1 MSFLLGSV
9 LFLLG
14 GFLGM
19 LTMAFANSLPRQI
32 QQQHEELVTQLRL
45 VVDDES

>member
-1 MSFLLGSV
+1 MSFILGAV

-19 LTMAFANSLPRQI
+19 LTMAFAQSVSKFVPAQD
-32 QQQHEELVTQLRL
+32 TQTFLRA
-45 VVDDES
+45 VKDD

>member
-1 MSFLLGSV
+1 MTFILGAV

-19 LTMAFANSLPRQI
+19 LTMAFAQS
-32 QQQHEELVTQLRL
+32 VSRL
-45 VVDDES
+45 SEPPATHPVLKAVKSDD

>member
-19 LTMAFANSLPRQI
+19 LTMAFANAIPRKLEVQQEQI
-32 QQQHEELVTQLRL
+32 ISTLRL
-45 VVDDES
+45 VGDDES